1 MPKGFTENEKIIITE
16 KLIKE
21 CKSNWQKYG
30 YKKTSIDALCK
41 DIGISKGSFYSFF
54 DTKEDLFY
62 QVIKE
67 TQEHLYEIVE
77 ERISQNQSKYGVAE
91 ALKEIYLEY
100 SKSSFMYDTKNPDFL
115 SFFNKLS
122 EQQRKEL
129 TEKSYVG
136 TKFMLNKPF
145 LSLKIDED
153 LAISVL
159 TAMLTSISQK
169 DKMLCDSVK
178 VFGFMIDNLID
189 DIFN

>member
-1 MPKGFTENEKIIITE
+1 MPKGFTENEKTIITE
-16 KLIKE
+16 KLIRE

-30 YKKTSIDALCK
+30 YKKTSIDVLCR

-54 DTKEDLFY
+54 DTKEALFY

-67 TQEHLYEIVE
+67 TQENLYEIVE
-77 ERISQNQSKYGVAE
+77 DRISQNQSKYGVAE

-100 SKSSFMYDTKNPDFL
+100 SKSSFMYDTKNPDFF

-153 LAISVL
+153 LAISIL

-169 DKMLCDSVK
+169 DKMLCDSVE